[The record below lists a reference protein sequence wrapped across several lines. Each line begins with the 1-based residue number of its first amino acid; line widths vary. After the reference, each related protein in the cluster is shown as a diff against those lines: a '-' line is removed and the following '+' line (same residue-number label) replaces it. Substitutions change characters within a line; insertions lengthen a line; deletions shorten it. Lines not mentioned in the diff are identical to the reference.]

1 MPVARPFR
9 GIHYNFTW
17 RRDLS
22 ALIAPPFD
30 LIGVE
35 LQANLYGRDERNFVR
50 LELGRVGEADSD
62 EDNRYTRAAADLQA
76 WLDEGVLVREERPA
90 LYLVEAEFAAG
101 GRPWRRRGVFAAVR
115 LPEEGEHYVLP
126 HEDTFASPKEDRFR
140 LMQATQ
146 AMISPVLAMHEDPRR
161 ELLRLLSSVTTAPD
175 AEGVGAERVTYRLW
189 VVTDESLVDAI
200 CAEIGPGPLYIAD
213 GHHRFETARLHRSG
227 MRARHPDAPPDA
239 SFNYALM
246 HVLSAQDE
254 ALRVLPVHRLVS
266 GLELEGVAWL
276 KERMVELFEVHPRS
290 VPAAWEELEAEL
302 LTGSVLPHR
311 HVYLAYC
318 ADGTFVMLV
327 ARDELLPP
335 AVTPAD
341 RLDVT
346 VLHRALF
353 DPIIAWD
360 PHVLPLAGGDR
371 RGAPTIA
378 YSAELREAAGRVAR
392 GECECGFFLR
402 APRVSQV
409 MEVARAGERMP
420 HKSTYFYP
428 KAPAGLVISSA
439 SPDPL

>member
-1 MPVARPFR
+1 MQVARPFR
-9 GIHYNFTW
+9 GLHYNFTW

-30 LIGVE
+30 LIDAA
-35 LQANLYGRDERNFVR
+35 LQADLYGRDEHNFVR
-50 LELGRVGEADSD
+50 LELGRTDEADSY
-62 EDNRYTRAAADLQA
+62 EDNRYTRAAADLHG
-76 WLDEGVLVREERPA
+76 WLEEGVLAREERPA

-101 GRPWRRRGVFAAVR
+101 GRTWRRRGVFAAVR

-146 AMISPVLAMHEDPRR
+146 AMISPVLAMHEDARR
-161 ELLRLLSSVTTAPD
+161 ELLRLLSSVTTPPD
-175 AEGVGAERVTYRLW
+175 AEGVGPDGVTYRLW
-189 VVTDESLVDAI
+189 VLADESLVNAV
-200 CAEIGPGPLYIAD
+200 CAEIGSGPLYIAD
-213 GHHRFETARLHRSG
+213 GHHRFETARLHRDA
-227 MRARHPDAPPDA
+227 MRARYPDAPPDA

-254 ALRVLPVHRLVS
+254 ALKVLPVHRLVS

-276 KERMVELFEVHPRS
+276 KERMVELFEIHPRS
-290 VPAAWEELEAEL
+290 LPAAWEELEAEL
-302 LTGSVLPHR
+302 LTESVLPHR
-311 HVYLAYC
+311 HVFLAYC

-335 AVTPAD
+335 AATPVD

-360 PHVLPLAGGDR
+360 PHVLPLAPGDQ
-371 RGAPTIA
+371 RGTPAIT
-378 YSAELREAAGRVAR
+378 YSAAVREAAERVAR
-392 GECECGFFLR
+392 GECECGFLLR

-409 MEVARAGERMP
+409 MEVAQAGQRMP

-428 KAPAGLVISSA
+428 KAPAGLVISCA
-439 SPDPL
+439 SPDAL